1 MSIKIAFLDF
11 WSDFDP
17 HNNFFK
23 DLLSSI
29 TDVEVTAPHACDVL
43 FFSCFGQ
50 QNLAYRNKK
59 RIYFTGENL
68 RPSYDADRVDH
79 RGFRSDKCDHSLS
92 FDFSEDPRNIRL
104 PLWMLQI
111 DWFNRKGYVNPKF
124 VMPYG
129 QLHDNLLMRRE
140 RTEFCSFVY
149 NNDAP
154 HRKEIV
160 QELSRYKKVDCFGKP
175 HSNWFYGEDNKLATL
190 SRYKF
195 NICFENSIHPG
206 YYTEKPIHAKYAG
219 CVPVYWSDAD
229 MGIDFNAAAYLN
241 LSDFSGVKELCER
254 IIELDQ
260 DDVQYEVLRAQPM
273 FLPQQDPRHKL
284 DAIIE
289 QIKNT
294 IT

>member
-1 MSIKIAFLDF
+1 MSVKIAFVDF
-11 WSDFDP
+11 WGDFDP

-29 TDVEVTAPHACDVL
+29 TDVEVTAPHACDVI

-68 RPSYDADRVDH
+68 RPSYDFDRVDH
-79 RGFRSDKCDHSLS
+79 RGFRMDRCDHSLS
-92 FDFSEDPRNIRL
+92 FDFSDDPRNIRL

-111 DWFNRKGYVNPKF
+111 DWFNKKGYGNPKF
-124 VMPYG
+124 LMPYE
-129 QLHDNLLMRRE
+129 QLHDNLLIRRE
-140 RTEFCSFVY
+140 RTEFCSFVF
-149 NNDAP
+149 NSTAP
-154 HRKEIV
+154 HRYEMV

-175 HSNWFYGEDNKLATL
+175 HGNWFYGEDNKLATL
-190 SRYKF
+190 SKYKF

-241 LSDFSGVKELCER
+241 LNDFAGVKELCER
-254 IIELDQ
+254 IVELDQ
-260 DDVQYEVLRAQPM
+260 DDQQYEALRSRPM
-273 FLPQQDPRHKL
+273 FTTQQDPKHVL
-284 DAIIE
+284 DAIVDQLKPIL
-289 QIKNT
+289 T
-294 IT
+294 